1 MVSSTVILQA
11 APSLSEQ
18 PRSYKIGFTATK
30 KIGKAH
36 VRNRTK
42 RRLRA
47 VARAVFPKDALPNTD
62 YVLVGRFNTADC
74 PIKKLKG
81 DMKWALKKINKLLEE
96 KKNLPQTSE
105 STQNVTAGKTDPMS
119 VRIVIAPIRFYQKF
133 ISPLCRGC
141 CRFRPT
147 CSQYAIEAIR
157 THGICKGLYLG
168 LKRLLRCHPWGGCGD
183 DPVPPVKNKK

>member
-1 MVSSTVILQA
+1 MVTSTVILQA

-18 PRSYKIGFTATK
+18 PCSYHIGFTATK

-47 VARAVFPKDALPNTD
+47 IARDLFPKAGLPNID
-62 YVLVGRFNTADC
+62 YVLIGRFNTADC
-74 PIKKLKG
+74 PYKKLKG
-81 DMKWALKKINKLLEE
+81 DLKWGLKKINKLIEE
-96 KKNLPQTSE
+96 KRAAAQKRECEKLVPQT
-105 STQNVTAGKTDPMS
+105 DPWP
-119 VRIVIAPIRFYQKF
+119 VRIAISPIRFYQKF

-147 CSQYAIEAIR
+147 CSQYAIEAVR
-157 THGICKGLYLG
+157 THGVCKGLFLSF
-168 LKRLLRCHPWGGCGD
+168 KRLLRCHPWGGCGD
-183 DPVPPVKNKK
+183 DPVPPVKKKK